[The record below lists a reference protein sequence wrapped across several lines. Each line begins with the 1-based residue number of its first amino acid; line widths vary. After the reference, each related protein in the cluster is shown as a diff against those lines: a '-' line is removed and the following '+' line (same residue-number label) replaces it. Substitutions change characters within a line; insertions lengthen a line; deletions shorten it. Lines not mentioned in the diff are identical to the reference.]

1 MILPKVREIKEA
13 LVSLFSAP
21 YTTKFPAQPD
31 TESKRYRGMP
41 RYDKTFCVGCGA
53 CAQVC
58 PSRAIK
64 MSDDSMRKVRTLQ
77 VDYGSCIQC
86 GQCEEKCITAPKG
99 IANTNFYSL
108 AVTDVKAPEDFETI
122 ERKLVL
128 CESCGEIIACRD
140 HLRWINL
147 RLGAKA
153 YAHPN
158 LLLLTQAE
166 FAEVIAS
173 KPKESIRREDQIM
186 TVCARCRQ
194 RIVTADEF

>member
-41 RYDKTFCVGCGA
+41 RYDKNYCVGCGA

-58 PSRAIK
+58 PSQAIK
-64 MSDDSMRKVRTLQ
+64 MSDDPIRKVRTLQ

-86 GQCEEKCITAPKG
+86 GQCEEKCITAKG
-99 IANTNFYSL
+99 IVNTDFYSL
-108 AVTDVKAPEDFETI
+108 AVTDVKAAAVFETI
-122 ERKLVL
+122 EKELVL
-128 CESCGEIIACRD
+128 CEACGGIIACRD
-140 HLRWINL
+140 HLRWINA

-158 LLLLTQAE
+158 HLLLTQAE
-166 FAEVIAS
+166 FASVHPS

-186 TVCARCRQ
+186 IVCAKCRQ
-194 RIVTADEF
+194 RIVSADEF

>member
-21 YTTKFPAQPD
+21 YTTRFPAQPD

-41 RYDKTFCVGCGA
+41 RYDKQYCVGCGA

-58 PSRAIK
+58 PSLAIK
-64 MSDDSMRKVRTLQ
+64 MTDDPILRVRTLR

-86 GQCEEKCITAPKG
+86 GQCEEKCITAKG
-99 IANTNFYSL
+99 IANTNFYSP
-108 AVTDVKAPEDFETI
+108 AVGDVEAPEVFETV
-122 ERKLVL
+122 EKELVL
-128 CESCGEIIACRD
+128 CEGCGEIIACRD
-140 HLRWINL
+140 HLGWISL

-153 YAHPN
+153 YAHPGF
-158 LLLLTQAE
+158 LLLTQAE
-166 FAEVIAS
+166 FADVQPPT
-173 KPKESIRREDQIM
+173 PKESIRREDQIK
-186 TVCARCRQ
+186 TVCAKCRQ

>member
-41 RYDKTFCVGCGA
+41 RYDKSFCVGCGA

-58 PSRAIK
+58 PSQAIK
-64 MSDDSMRKVRTLQ
+64 MSDDSMRKVRTLRI
-77 VDYGSCIQC
+77 DYGSCIQC
-86 GQCEEKCITAPKG
+86 GQCEEKCITAKG

-108 AVTDVKAPEDFETI
+108 AVTDVEAPDIFETI
-122 ERKLVL
+122 EKDLVL
-128 CESCGEIIACRD
+128 CEGCGEIIACRD
-140 HLRWINL
+140 HLRWINM

-166 FAEVIAS
+166 FAEVNPS
-173 KPKESIRREDQIM
+173 KPKESIRREDQIK
-186 TVCARCRQ
+186 TVCAKCRQ
-194 RIVTADEF
+194 RIVSADEF

>member
-1 MILPKVREIKEA
+1 MFLPKIREIKEA

-21 YTTKFPAQPD
+21 YTTKFPAKPD
-31 TESKRYRGMP
+31 TESKKYRGMP
-41 RYDKTFCVGCGA
+41 RYDESFCIGCGA

-58 PSRAIK
+58 PSLAIQVT
-64 MSDDSMRKVRTLQ
+64 DDTERKVRTLS

-86 GQCEEKCITAPKG
+86 GQCGEKCITSKG

-108 AVTDVKAPEDFETI
+108 AVTDVKAPEVFETV
-122 ERKLVL
+122 KKDLVL
-128 CESCGEIIACRD
+128 CECCGEIIACRD
-140 HLRWINL
+140 HLGWIKQ

-158 LLLLTQAE
+158 LLLFSQAE
-166 FAEVIAS
+166 FAVVEPS
-173 KPKESIRREDQIM
+173 HPKESIRREDQIKI
-186 TVCARCRQ
+186 VCAKCRQ

>member
-41 RYDKTFCVGCGA
+41 RYDKSFCVGCGA

-58 PSRAIK
+58 PSQAIK
-64 MSDDSMRKVRTLQ
+64 MSDDSLRKVRTLQ

-86 GQCEEKCITAPKG
+86 GQCQEKCITAKG

-108 AVTDVKAPEDFETI
+108 AVSDVEAPEVFETI
-122 ERKLVL
+122 EKELVL
-128 CESCGEIIACRD
+128 CEGCGEIIACRD

-158 LLLLTQAE
+158 FLLLTQAE
-166 FAEVIAS
+166 FAEVNAS

-186 TVCARCRQ
+186 TVCAKCRQ
-194 RIVTADEF
+194 RIVAADEF